1 MSLRQRVALCVYAL
15 AAIANVIA
23 TAVHGNL
30 LDHVSKPWLMPML
43 ALVVWFAAPPPASRA
58 LIIAGLLSATA
69 GDVALM
75 GSSTPA
81 FLIGM
86 VFFLGCH
93 GCYIAAFA
101 RNGAV
106 ARLRANRRA
115 AYAYGLVLVV
125 ALAVLWVPLGG
136 LAAPIAVYALALF
149 TMATL
154 ASTFGPRI
162 GVGGGLFLVS
172 DMLIA
177 VGIGGA
183 GFAGREILV
192 MITYVIGQ
200 LLIVTSWVSRP
211 NTGENLEI
219 PATRIAYSR
228 N

>member
-58 LIIAGLLSATA
+58 LIITGLLSATA

-81 FLIGM
+81 ILIGM

-125 ALAVLWVPLGG
+125 
-136 LAAPIAVYALALF
+136 ALALF